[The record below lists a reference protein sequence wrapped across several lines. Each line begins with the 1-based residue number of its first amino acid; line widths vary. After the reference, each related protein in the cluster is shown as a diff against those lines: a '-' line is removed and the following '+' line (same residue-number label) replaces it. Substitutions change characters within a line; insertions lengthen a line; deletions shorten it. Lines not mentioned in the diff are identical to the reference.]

1 MVIQIDDNDVDR
13 IASRVCTM
21 MHGIVP
27 AGIAESIIMDVEE
40 LAALLKV
47 NTSWVYKQIQHKSIP
62 HFHAGKY
69 PRFKRKEI
77 DAWIQEQSMPSTCPP
92 YPKLKVKTR

>member
-1 MVIQIDDNDVDR
+1 MRFEIDDNDIDR
-13 IASRVCTM
+13 IASRLCNM
-21 MHGIVP
+21 IQGIVP
-27 AGIAESIIMDVEE
+27 AGKADSIIMDVEE

-47 NTSWVYKQIQHKSIP
+47 EKSWVYKQVQFKSIP

-77 DAWIQEQSMPSTCPP
+77 DAWIQEQSMPSTCSP
-92 YPKLKVKTR
+92 YPKLKGRA